1 MWEIGLIAVLIQIP
15 SVRDAFG
22 ITKPSFS
29 DLTLIVGFGL
39 VVFAIIEVTK
49 VILRRRMVVGRRITA

>member
-1 MWEIGLIAVLIQIP
+1 MVLIQIS

-22 ITKPSFS
+22 INKPSFS
-29 DLTLIVGFGL
+29 DLAIIVGFAL

-49 VILRRRMVVGRRITA
+49 IILRRRVVVGRRITA